1 MPNAFVLMS
10 FDNDFEVLYTD
21 FIRPVLEECGFAVE
35 RADDIENH
43 QNILRNIIE
52 GIDRSDLVIAELT
65 GNNPNVL
72 YELGLAHALKK
83 PVIHLTQALEEVPF
97 DLRSYRILV
106 YGRDFSKI
114 EEAKVRLTNIA
125 RGYIEGRSQFGN
137 PITDFY
143 GATTVDGPAEGDAQN
158 TSAGSGRQNT
168 AEDEMSLQKVF
179 NQADGNGERGFLDC
193 LIDVNDGYN
202 VAAEVSVNVVQSL
215 EKLTDDIEEASNE
228 LSRITANPN
237 SSTPTAARAVCRR
250 LAVRFDNFNR
260 DVNSAN
266 TAYAGVLERTE
277 DGLEFVV
284 AFQVAHIERPSPE
297 LLEQMELLGG
307 LQETISEARDAIL
320 SFADTVDGLPRF
332 ERRLN
337 QELGKTSIEIRVM
350 AGHLDTISASISR
363 AINASGTA
371 GQSREALEIT
381 DV

>member
-10 FDNDFEVLYTD
+10 FDNDFEALYTD

-43 QNILRNIIE
+43 QNILRDIIE
-52 GIDRSDLVIAELT
+52 AIDRSDLVIAELT

-97 DLRSYRILV
+97 DLRSYRILE

-114 EEAKVRLTNIA
+114 QEAKTRLTNIA

-143 GATTVDGPAEGDAQN
+143 GARTVDRPAEGDAQN
-158 TSAGSGRQNT
+158 T
-168 AEDEMSLQKVF
+168 AEDEKSLPKAF

-202 VAAEVSVNVVQSL
+202 LAAEVSENVVQSL

-228 LSRITANPN
+228 LARITANPN
-237 SSTPTAARAVCRR
+237 SSTPIAARAVCRR
-250 LAVRFDNFNR
+250 LAERFANFNR

-277 DGLEFVV
+277 DGLELVV

-297 LLEQMELLGG
+297 LLEQIKLLGG
-307 LQETISEARDAIL
+307 LQQTISEAYDAIL

-337 QELGKTSIEIRVM
+337 QELGKTSIEIRTM
-350 AGHLDTISASISR
+350 AGHMDRISASISR

-371 GQSREALEIT
+371 GQSRETLEST
-381 DV
+381 AV